1 MVEIMVVLVI
11 IGLLAVLGIPA
22 FKHMQETAKEK
33 RFISDLRTFAGA
45 FEAYAAKNGRWPAE
59 TAAGVVPTGM
69 AGEFREDTWIS
80 RNSLGGLWDWDY
92 KAVTGYTAGISTVEI
107 AVDDAAMT
115 DIDAMIDDGDLTK
128 GSFVKI
134 SSGGGVPGQGG
145 VTLGGSGG
153 TSRYL
158 FVLQK

>member
-11 IGLLAVLGIPA
+11 IGLLAVLAIPA
-22 FKHMQETAKEK
+22 FKHMKETAMEK
-33 RFISDLRTFAGA
+33 RFISDLRTFAQA
-45 FEAYAAKNGRWPAE
+45 FEAYASKNGRWPTE
-59 TAAGVVPTGM
+59 SAAGVVPTGM
-69 AGEFREDTWIS
+69 AGEFREDTWGS

-92 KAVTGYTAGISTVEI
+92 KAVTGYTAGISTVEVT
-107 AVDDAAMT
+107 VDDASMT
-115 DIDAMIDDGDLTK
+115 NIDAAIDDGDLTK

-134 SSGGGVPGQGG
+134 SGGGGG
-145 VTLGGSGG
+145 IPGSGG